1 MTTGPGTAKIPAFP
15 PVETNMQAGKGKV
28 ISFHYTLTV
37 DGEKVESSIEGG
49 EPLWI
54 LLGHGQLIPGLEA
67 GLEGKSV
74 GDTFDVEIAP
84 EQGYGP
90 RQEGMSQRVPKK
102 YFPKEGK
109 GLKVGDSTV
118 LSLKEGGNRV
128 VVVQKIGSSVV
139 DIDLNHPM
147 AGKTL
152 HFNVDVQT
160 VRDASEEEIAHGHA
174 HPNGDGAH

>member
-1 MTTGPGTAKIPAFP
+1 MPGFP
-15 PVETNMQAGKGKV
+15 PVETNMQAGKDKV

-37 DGEKVESSIEGG
+37 DGEQVESSVEGG

-90 RQEGMSQRVPKK
+90 RQDGMTQRVPKK
-102 YFPKEGK
+102 YFPQQGK
-109 GLKVGDSTV
+109 GLKAGASTV
-118 LSLKEGGNRV
+118 LSLKEGGSRV
-128 VVVQKIGSSVV
+128 VVVQKVGSSVV
-139 DIDLNHPM
+139 DVDLNHPM

-152 HFNVDVQT
+152 NFNVDVQT
-160 VRDASEEEIAHGHA
+160 VRDATEEELAHGHA
-174 HPNGDGAH
+174 HPKGDGAH